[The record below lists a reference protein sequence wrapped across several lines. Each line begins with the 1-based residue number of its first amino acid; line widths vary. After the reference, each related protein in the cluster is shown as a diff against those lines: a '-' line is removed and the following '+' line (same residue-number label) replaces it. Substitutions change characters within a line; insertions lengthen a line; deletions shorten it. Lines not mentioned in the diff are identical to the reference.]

1 MSVRLIIF
9 AGKTYDLGRL
19 EDGRDGYSNDEYQSH
34 GPMDGTVV
42 ERVEL
47 FVRYLLDISGMN

>member
-1 MSVRLIIF
+1 MSARLIIF

-42 ERVEL
+42 EGVEL
-47 FVRYLLDISGMN
+47 IVSHLSSVSGVN